1 VAVDAGAAGR
11 FWTSRRS
18 NHRNP
23 SDREGARPCPPPSS
37 AIEPALI
44 EPTRTRSSS
53 NRCSRTSRQAAPAGI
68 GYTALRLADGESFI
82 HVIETTTADNP
93 IADLDAFAA
102 FQADIGDRLAAPPT
116 AAEADVIGAYPIRA
130 NGAGHR
136 PLTNDD

>member
-1 VAVDAGAAGR
+1 MPTTVIR
-11 FWTSRRS
+11 YRTR
-18 NHRNP
+18 P
-23 SDREGARPCPPPSS
+23 DRADKNQK
-37 AIEPALI
+37 LI
-44 EPTRTRSSS
+44 ESVFADLA
-53 NRCSRTSRQAAPAGI
+53 QAAPAGI

-82 HVIETTTADNP
+82 HIIETTTADNP

-116 AAEADVIGAYPIRA
+116 AAEADVIGTYPIRA